1 MASTPTTTAPVKRA
15 CDSCHRRKVKCI
27 GEGTA
32 PCKNCVSAGL
42 ACTYNAIPQKKG
54 PKGSRAKV
62 LSELRETQR
71 NAQLAAGFPT
81 DLGFDGRTISST
93 FARTPGLM
101 PPALVESCIEY
112 FFAHVYPSEPVL
124 HRQRAQEAAV
134 GMDRSTEAYCMVV
147 ALCAYVMIQANHKP
161 PVSVLPRP
169 EMAHMSNVG
178 IGHVLLEESVRV
190 RQGYDHRENPT
201 HYSVLTSWFYSGCYF
216 GLARENTAWTYLR
229 DATTQA
235 QLLGMHD
242 EETYKHDPLD
252 ISRKRVLYWLLFI
265 AERTYALHK
274 HRPITLHPTIHPP
287 SLDEVP
293 SDRPIAVGL
302 ELMIN
307 MFKIIDDTFINLWNR
322 VHNTHASAAWITQV
336 QTQLSEAVP
345 AYFECTEV
353 QEVQI
358 RITQQWLRSQAW
370 QLSVCQGLV
379 SSVSNDIPLTFK
391 YPIEIARDLLTISH
405 QFSQQ
410 AMEMHGVGLIE
421 KLFDIACCLTDVVAC
436 TSFSPDAFALGPR
449 DYVSRFL
456 TLISTLRGGQTRY
469 LPLLLAKLSEVLP
482 NLPLPRSLNLP
493 QTVPAGTLGLNA
505 TGSGTLPSNVADDY
519 SANPNATSPSYPS
532 NDLIRRLAAQ
542 TGAQL
547 PFNTSQ
553 HSMVNVPTT
562 HVGDMSLYDSSHSTA
577 HSHSSSSAPRSTS
590 TTPGPYETPMSQRG
604 SQIVSHPTMQLPTSH
619 GHMQSH
625 HMGVNATAYDP
636 RFSIQSYPVDP
647 MMYKQ

>member
-1 MASTPTTTAPVKRA
+1 MASNPNTTAPVKRA

-27 GEGTA
+27 GEGTS

-71 NAQLAAGFPT
+71 NQLAAGFQT
-81 DLGFDGRTISST
+81 DLGYDGRS
-93 FARTPGLM
+93 FARTPGML
-101 PPALVESCIEY
+101 PSGLVESCLEF
-112 FFAHVYPSEPVL
+112 FFAHVYPSQPVL

-134 GMDRSTEAYCMVV
+134 NMDRSTEAYCMIV
-147 ALCAYVMIQANHKP
+147 ALCAYVIIQANFKP
-161 PVSVLPRP
+161 LPTVLPRP
-169 EMAHMSNVG
+169 EMAHMSNVS
-178 IGHVLLEESVRV
+178 IGHILLEESVRV
-190 RQGYDHRENPT
+190 RRGYDHRENPT
-201 HYSVLTSWFYSGCYF
+201 HITVLTSWFYSGCYF

-252 ISRKRVLYWLLFI
+252 VSRKRVLYWLLFI

-274 HRPITLHPTIHPP
+274 HRPISLYPTIHPP

-307 MFKIIDDTFINLWNR
+307 MFKIIDDTFVNLWNR
-322 VHNTHASAAWITQV
+322 VHSTHASPAWIAQV

-345 AYFECTEV
+345 AYFECTEA
-353 QEVQI
+353 QEVEI

-379 SSVSNDIPLTFK
+379 SSVSNDSPLTFK

-410 AMEMHGVGLIE
+410 ALEIHGVGLVE

-436 TSFSPDAFALGPR
+436 TSFSPDAFALGPQ

-456 TLISTLRGGQTRY
+456 TLIQTLRGGQPRY
-469 LPLLLAKLSEVLP
+469 LPLLVAKVNEVLP
-482 NLPLPRSLNLP
+482 NLALPRSLNIP
-493 QTVPAGTLGLNA
+493 HSVPASTLGLTA
-505 TGSGTLPSNVADDY
+505 TGPGSLSSSIADDF
-519 SANPNATSPSYPS
+519 SANPAATSPTYPS
-532 NDLIRRLAAQ
+532 NDLVRRLAAQ

-547 PFNTSQ
+547 PFNTTQ
-553 HSMVNVPTT
+553 QSMMTVPTT
-562 HVGDMSLYDSSHSTA
+562 HVGDLSLYDSSHGTTQT
-577 HSHSSSSAPRSTS
+577 SSSAPRSNS
-590 TTPGPYETPMSQRG
+590 TTPGPYEPPMSQPRSQLRG
-604 SQIVSHPTMQLPTSH
+604 HPSMQLPTSH
-619 GHMQSH
+619 PHMQNH
-625 HMGVNATAYDP
+625 HMGVNTATYDP
-636 RFSIQSYPVDP
+636 RYSIQDYPVDP

>member
-1 MASTPTTTAPVKRA
+1 MASNPTTTAPVKRA

-81 DLGFDGRTISST
+81 DLGYDGRSLPST
-93 FARTPGLM
+93 FARTQGLL

-112 FFAHVYPSEPVL
+112 FFNNVYPTEPVL

-134 GMDRSTEAYCMVV
+134 GMDRSTEAYCMIV
-147 ALCAYVMIQANHKP
+147 ALCAYVMIQGNHKP
-161 PVSVLPRP
+161 HVNVLPRQ

-201 HYSVLTSWFYSGCYF
+201 HMSVLTSYFYHGCYF

-229 DATTQA
+229 EATTQA

-252 ISRKRVLYWLLFI
+252 VSRKRVLYWLLFI

-274 HRPITLHPTIHPP
+274 RRPITLHPTIHTP

-307 MFKIIDDTFINLWNR
+307 MFKIIDDNFINLWNR
-322 VHNTHASAAWITQV
+322 VHNTHASAAWIAQV

-345 AYFECTEV
+345 AYFECTEA

-358 RITQQWLRSQAW
+358 RITQHWLRSQAW
-370 QLSVCQGLV
+370 QLSVSQGLV
-379 SSVSNDIPLTFK
+379 SSVTNDPPLTFK
-391 YPIEIARDLLTISH
+391 YPIEISRDLLTTSH

-410 AMEMHGVGLIE
+410 AMEVHGVGLIE

-436 TSFSPDAFALGPR
+436 TTFSPDQFALGPR

-456 TLISTLRGGQTRY
+456 TLISTLRGGQSRY
-469 LPLLLAKLSEVLP
+469 LPLLLSKLNEVLP

-493 QTVPAGTLGLNA
+493 QTVSASTLGLNA
-505 TGSGTLPSNVADDY
+505 SGSGTLPSNVADDF
-519 SANPNATSPSYPS
+519 SASPASSSPSYPS
-532 NDLIRRLAAQ
+532 NDLIRRIAAH

-547 PFNTSQ
+547 PFNTTQ
-553 HSMVNVPTT
+553 QSMISAPTT
-562 HVGDMSLYDSSHSTA
+562 HVGDLSLYDTSQQSTT
-577 HSHSSSSAPRSTS
+577 HSSSSGPRSNS
-590 TTPGPYETPMSQRG
+590 TTPGPYETPLSQSR
-604 SQIVSHPTMQLPTSH
+604 SQIVGHSAMQLPTSH

-636 RFSIQSYPVDP
+636 RFSIQNYPVDP
-647 MMYKQ
+647 MMYKH